1 MADAVS
7 RKKLIAR
14 IFIGL
19 AHAIWMVAFT
29 WLWLNFG
36 PTSSD
41 EQLLIRA
48 STLSKRLLLD
58 IDDDRPKRNELMF
71 VNVAGDVALIPRADG
86 NGKNIVTD
94 REALANFLGFLKK
107 NPDYY
112 KYILCDIIFDQKDE
126 TEEIGPLRDSMLR
139 EALTGLPRYIGSA
152 ETDDNGNI
160 IKGIFPGK
168 TAVVEYRAKKGSGFL
183 KFKLYQ
189 DKNKSLPLIMYED
202 IHKGKMEHH
211 GLAYTV
217 NGKPSFNKLIMD
229 FKVRQKHILDTTFY
243 GGCYTLQ
250 SLAELLEIVEFEPDV
265 FDFMKKH
272 KPIVIIGDFTRADV
286 HRTVVG
292 EMGGTLILLNAY
304 LTLTH
309 GDAIISPGLIFLLF
323 GAFFA
328 LSYLTF
334 YSLPF
339 MSSKAWRKFSQS
351 TIGKFI
357 TGYLSIAVFLII
369 LTIISYTFFHVH
381 INILI
386 IAVYIK
392 VLERGIN
399 WFKKR
404 KERKR
409 SSKEEEAPQEGPHT
423 YEFRAQGTSMYKPG
437 AQTNSLVR
445 QVSKMTKRGSEES
458 NGEGK
463 ADYQPGRSMGHATTE
478 GQGGANTKKSTGE
491 D

>member
-1 MADAVS
+1 MAGTIS
-7 RKKLIAR
+7 RKKLLIR
-14 IFIGL
+14 LSVSL
-19 AHAIWMVAFT
+19 AHAAWMVAFT

-58 IDDDRPKRNELMF
+58 FDDDRPKRDELMF

-94 REALANFLGFLKK
+94 REALASFLGFLKK
-107 NPDYY
+107 NPDHY

-126 TEEIGPLRDSMLR
+126 TEEEGPARDSMLR
-139 EALTGLPRYIGSA
+139 DVLTGLPRYIGSA
-152 ETDDNGNI
+152 ETDDKGNI

-189 DKNKSLPLIMYED
+189 GKNKSLPLIMYED
-202 IHKGKMEHH
+202 INKGKMEHH
-211 GLAYTV
+211 GLVYTV
-217 NGKPSFNKLIMD
+217 DGKPSFNKMIMD

-250 SLAELLEIVEFEPDV
+250 SLAELSMIAEDDPSIFE
-265 FDFMKKH
+265 FMKKN

-292 EMGGTLILLNAY
+292 DMGGTLILLNAY

-309 GDAIISPGLIFLLF
+309 GDAIISPFLVLLLFSAFLL
-323 GAFFA
+323 

-334 YSLPF
+334 YGLPF
-339 MSSKAWRKFSQS
+339 NTSNAWIKFTKSK
-351 TIGKFI
+351 IGKFI
-357 TGYLSIAVFLII
+357 TGYVSIAAFLII
-369 LTIISYTFFHVH
+369 LTIISYSLFNVH

-386 IAVYIK
+386 IAVYVK

-399 WFKKR
+399 WWDKR
-404 KERKR
+404 KERR
-409 SSKEEEAPQEGPHT
+409 HSSKQEMVQEGPRTH
-423 YEFRAQGTSMYKPG
+423 EFDREDVSMYKPG
-437 AQTNSLVR
+437 QRTNALIR
-445 QVSKMTKRGSEES
+445 MVSREETVGTDEIQDEEVTYKS
-458 NGEGK
+458 
-463 ADYQPGRSMGHATTE
+463 GRSVAENAQISANNDKKATQNKNE
-478 GQGGANTKKSTGE
+478 E
-491 D
+491 